1 MMSYQAVIER
11 PRSASL
17 VHVLQMLTKIAFV
30 TFVVRPVLWLFLGLE
45 VRSAKRLPVKG
56 PAILIANHNSH
67 FDALAILSILDLP
80 LLARAHPVGA
90 EDYFFATRFMAA
102 FSRWCLGIV
111 PLARTSSKDGVIDRD
126 PFRRIVG
133 ALDRGS
139 IVIFFP
145 EGSRGSAGGVGSF
158 KRGIGA
164 LAKRCPGVP
173 VVPLYLAGF
182 SKVLPKGSSFPLPM
196 LCSISVG
203 DAVVESHP
211 ALHETLRRR
220 VVALGGAAELQAGA
234 TSMQLVA
241 ARRDQ

>member
-1 MMSYQAVIER
+1 MTAYQAILER
-11 PRSASL
+11 PRSRGV
-17 VHVLQMLTKIAFV
+17 VHVLQICTKIAFV

-45 VRSAKRLPVKG
+45 VRNAARLPKDG
-56 PAILIANHNSH
+56 PAILVANHNSH

-80 LLARAHPVGA
+80 LLAQAHPIGA
-90 EDYFFATRFMAA
+90 EDYFFKTAFLRM

-111 PLARTSSKDGVIDRD
+111 PLTRTMTKDGVRARD
-126 PFRRIVG
+126 PFEEVVG

-145 EGSRGSAGGVGSF
+145 EGSRGGAGRVGLF
-158 KRGIGA
+158 KRGIAA

-173 VVPLYLAGF
+173 IVPLYLAGF

-203 DAVVESHP
+203 EAIVESHP
-211 ALHETLRRR
+211 ALPETLRRR
-220 VVALGGAAELQAGA
+220 VVALGGDAEQSAGA
-234 TSMQLVA
+234 TSLALVA
-241 ARRDQ
+241 ARRDS